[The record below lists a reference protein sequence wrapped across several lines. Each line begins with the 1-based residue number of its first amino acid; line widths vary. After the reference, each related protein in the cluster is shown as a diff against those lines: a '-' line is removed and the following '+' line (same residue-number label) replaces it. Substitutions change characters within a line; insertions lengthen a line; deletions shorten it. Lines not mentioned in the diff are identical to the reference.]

1 MRLWMGR
8 TSSLGSVE
16 IKGVSDRDRRGL
28 VEAVK
33 VHGFYGIIQLF
44 SVVDDVFF
52 GFGVSSSEF
61 VEMIAVSLFHISP

>member
-1 MRLWMGR
+1 
-8 TSSLGSVE
+8 
-16 IKGVSDRDRRGL
+16 L

-33 VHGFYGIIQLF
+33 VRDSFYGINQLF

>member
-1 MRLWMGR
+1 MSR

-16 IKGVSDRDRRGL
+16 IKVYRIGIVRGL

-33 VHGFYGIIQLF
+33 VRDSFYGINQLF

-61 VEMIAVSLFHISP
+61 VEMIAASLFHISP

>member
-1 MRLWMGR
+1 MYRIGI
-8 TSSLGSVE
+8 V
-16 IKGVSDRDRRGL
+16 RGL

-33 VHGFYGIIQLF
+33 VRDGFYGINQLF